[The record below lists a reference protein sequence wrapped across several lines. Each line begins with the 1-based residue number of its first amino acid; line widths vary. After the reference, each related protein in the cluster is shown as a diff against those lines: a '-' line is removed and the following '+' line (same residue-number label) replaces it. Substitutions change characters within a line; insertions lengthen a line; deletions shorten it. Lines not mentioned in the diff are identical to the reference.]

1 MAAAAA
7 AAAVVREAAASAVM
21 DALEGESEE
30 EKSSKMAAAKEDKM
44 RKVIRWDTNTSG
56 FAASAGQTI
65 SAHHKKRQSCSH
77 ILECRNSLLLI
88 TDWSNISS

>member
-1 MAAAAA
+1 MCRLCRIWHPSTMLLSKVLLVGTLSPCLQMAAAAA

-44 RKVIRWDTNTSG
+44 RKVIRWATNP
-56 FAASAGQTI
+56 
-65 SAHHKKRQSCSH
+65 
-77 ILECRNSLLLI
+77 
-88 TDWSNISS
+88 

>member
-1 MAAAAA
+1 MYIVLQIAPINHVAQPSSVERTFVSSCLQMAAAAA

-44 RKVIRWDTNTSG
+44 RKVIRWKPG
-56 FAASAGQTI
+56 P
-65 SAHHKKRQSCSH
+65 
-77 ILECRNSLLLI
+77 
-88 TDWSNISS
+88 